1 MREPCGSSLAA
12 CRSNIFALEI
22 VVKTENRGSMLLLYS
37 SRRLSGLSPDRAILG
52 FALAALLAGCGQKP
66 AANANAGAAM
76 PVQVQAVKAT
86 TIPDTTEYLSVLKS
100 RHSANIN
107 PQVEGQIVRIFV
119 KSGDHVK
126 AGQPLL
132 QIDPLKQEATVSSQ
146 EAARAAQEANVA
158 LAKISFERSKKL
170 FEAGVIA
177 KAEFDSAQSN
187 YDASVAQL
195 KALEEQV
202 KSQRAELKYYA
213 VAAPMDG
220 IVGDVPVRMG
230 DRVAVTTLLT
240 TVDEPGALE
249 AYIYVPVD
257 RSRSLRLGLPVKLLD
272 PTGTLLATTAITFVS
287 PQVDPETQTVLA
299 KAATLN
305 SQGKLRVSQQVRAQV
320 TWGRRE
326 GATIPFLSLNRI
338 NGQFFAFVSTN
349 EGKGTVARQKL
360 IKIGDNVG
368 NDVEVL
374 DGIKPGD
381 HLITSATQFLQD
393 GMSVTEQAPQ
403 TNAQAAQSSSKESS
417 N

>member
-1 MREPCGSSLAA
+1 MFVPFQLSCELSSVARGGARRGRSAWLGVSLA
-12 CRSNIFALEI
+12 
-22 VVKTENRGSMLLLYS
+22 GSLLV
-37 SRRLSGLSPDRAILG
+37 A
-52 FALAALLAGCGQKP
+52 AGCGQKT
-66 AANANAGAAM
+66 AANNPAGPGGAM
-76 PVQVQAVKAT
+76 PVQVQAVKSV

-107 PQVEGQIVRIFV
+107 PQVEGQVIRIFV
-119 KSGDHVK
+119 KSGDRVK

-146 EAARAAQEANVA
+146 EASRAAQEATVA
-158 LAKISFERSKKL
+158 LAKISFDRSKRL

-187 YDASVAQL
+187 YDSSVAQL

-202 KSQRAELKYYA
+202 RTQRAELKYYS

-272 PTGTLLATTAITFVS
+272 PSGALLATTTMTFVS
-287 PQVDPETQTVLA
+287 PQVDSETQTVLA
-299 KAATLN
+299 KAAAPN
-305 SQGKLRVSQQVRAQV
+305 SQSKLRVSQQVRAQV
-320 TWGRRE
+320 TWGQRE
-326 GATIPFLSLNRI
+326 GATIPFLSINRI
-338 NGQFFAFVSTN
+338 NGQFFAFVSAN

-360 IKIGDNVG
+360 VKIGDNVG

-374 DGIKPGD
+374 DGIKAGD
-381 HLITSATQFLQD
+381 HLIVSGTQFLQD
-393 GMSVTEQAPQ
+393 GMPVTEQSAPAA
-403 TNAQAAQSSSKESS
+403 NAQATETNSKAAS

>member
-1 MREPCGSSLAA
+1 MFVPFQLSYELRSVARSGRRCSRAAWLGVSLA
-12 CRSNIFALEI
+12 
-22 VVKTENRGSMLLLYS
+22 G
-37 SRRLSGLSPDRAILG
+37 
-52 FALAALLAGCGQKP
+52 ALLVASGCGQKTAADNP
-66 AANANAGAAM
+66 AGAGAAM
-76 PVQVQAVKAT
+76 PVQVQAVKSV

-107 PQVEGQIVRIFV
+107 PQVEGQVIRIFV
-119 KSGDHVK
+119 KSGDRVK
-126 AGQPLL
+126 AGQALL

-146 EAARAAQEANVA
+146 EASRAAQEANVA
-158 LAKISFERSKKL
+158 LAKVSFERSKRL

-202 KSQRAELKYYA
+202 KSQRAELKYYS

-220 IVGDVPVRMG
+220 IVGDIPVRMG

-249 AYIYVPVD
+249 AYIYMPVD

-272 PTGTLLATTAITFVS
+272 PSGALLANTTITFLS
-287 PQVDPETQTVLA
+287 PQVESETQTVLA
-299 KAATLN
+299 KAAAPN
-305 SQGKLRVSQQVRAQV
+305 SQSKLRVSQQVRAQV
-320 TWGRRE
+320 TWGQRE
-326 GATIPFLSLNRI
+326 GATIPFLSINRI

-360 IKIGDNVG
+360 VKIGDNVG

-374 DGIKPGD
+374 DGIKAGD
-381 HLITSATQFLQD
+381 HLIVSGTQFLQD
-393 GMSVTEQAPQ
+393 GTPVTEQSAPAA
-403 TNAQAAQSSSKESS
+403 NAQAAQSNSKESP